1 MKYYFI
7 YSAGGGAG
15 DWNGIK
21 RVWKEDMPEKLKSNI
36 LLKFGDIFFNHKSS
50 TSILRKQRWNNITN
64 IREWLYE
71 NVKDEYVLNNSDIIL
86 DSGTAKIVSFID
98 HNYNLGSLDTE
109 QIIEH
114 FINIIDNNA
123 VLEKYADIIVKSKID
138 LAVCFDIPDP
148 FKVRSN
154 NEVVERRRNIL
165 DKDKEIELMDVSV
178 LYTNKLYNILKEK
191 TDEKS
196 AVDVLMPIVNG
207 QWNKEQFDRFL
218 SKLEFIPKNV
228 AIGGISGSG
237 YRIDNLKLNEFELER
252 FKRVHFLGCGG
263 LSKTKDFK
271 QTFDGDE
278 YSVDVSTP
286 INRAIDG
293 ATSGKSF
300 SGIYSYNDFE
310 FYRINEH
317 TKNEIINDYE
327 KWKGDKIFSLEE
339 FKSIM
344 NSILEHQSGKSNEE
358 TYNNRARLI
367 ILNSDVFRYNAE
379 L

>member
-218 SKLEFIPKNV
+218 SKLEFIPKNI

-237 YRIDNLKLNEFELER
+237 YKIDNLKLNEFELER

>member
-64 IREWLYE
+64 IRDWLYE

-191 TDEKS
+191 IDEKS

-218 SKLEFIPKNV
+218 SKLEFIPKNI

>member
-50 TSILRKQRWNNITN
+50 TSI
-64 IREWLYE
+64 
-71 NVKDEYVLNNSDIIL
+71 LNNSDIIL

>member
-218 SKLEFIPKNV
+218 SKLEFIPKNI

-300 SGIYSYNDFE
+300 SGIYSYNGFE

>member
-1 MKYYFI
+1 M
-7 YSAGGGAG
+7 
-15 DWNGIK
+15 
-21 RVWKEDMPEKLKSNI
+21 
-36 LLKFGDIFFNHKSS
+36 
-50 TSILRKQRWNNITN
+50 
-64 IREWLYE
+64 
-71 NVKDEYVLNNSDIIL
+71 
-86 DSGTAKIVSFID
+86 
-98 HNYNLGSLDTE
+98 
-109 QIIEH
+109 
-114 FINIIDNNA
+114 
-123 VLEKYADIIVKSKID
+123 
-138 LAVCFDIPDP
+138 
-148 FKVRSN
+148 
-154 NEVVERRRNIL
+154 
-165 DKDKEIELMDVSV
+165 
-178 LYTNKLYNILKEK
+178 
-191 TDEKS
+191 
-196 AVDVLMPIVNG
+196 
-207 QWNKEQFDRFL
+207 
-218 SKLEFIPKNV
+218 
-228 AIGGISGSG
+228 
-237 YRIDNLKLNEFELER
+237 
-252 FKRVHFLGCGG
+252 HFLGCGG

>member
-50 TSILRKQRWNNITN
+50 TSILRRERWNGITN
-64 IREWLYE
+64 IRNWLYE
-71 NVKDEYVLNNSDIIL
+71 NVNDEYVLNNSNIIL
-86 DSGTAKIVSFID
+86 DSGTAKIVNFID
-98 HNYNLGSLDTE
+98 HNYNLGDLDTE

-114 FINIIDNNA
+114 FINIIDSNSI
-123 VLEKYADIIVKSKID
+123 LEKYADIIFESKIN

-148 FKVRSN
+148 FKVRSDN
-154 NEVVERRRNIL
+154 SIVERRRNIL
-165 DKDKEIELMDVSV
+165 DKDKEIELMDVSI
-178 LYTNKLYNILKEK
+178 LYTNKLFNILKEK
-191 TDEKS
+191 MNE
-196 AVDVLMPIVNG
+196 AEIINVLMPIVNG

-218 SKLEFIPKNV
+218 SKLDFVPKNI
-228 AIGGISGSG
+228 AIGGISGRD
-237 YRIDNLKLNEFELER
+237 YRINDLQLNEFGLER
-252 FKRVHFLGCGG
+252 FQRVHFLGCGG

-271 QTFDGDE
+271 LIFDGDK

-293 ATSGKSF
+293 STSGASF

-310 FYRINEH
+310 FYRINNQ

-327 KWKGDKIFSLEE
+327 NWKGDKIFPLEK
-339 FKSIM
+339 FKSII
-344 NSILEHQSGKSNEE
+344 NGILRHQSGNSNEE
-358 TYNNRARLI
+358 TYNDRARLI
-367 ILNSDVFRYNAE
+367 IINSDVFRHNAE

>member
-98 HNYNLGSLDTE
+98 YNYNLGSLDTE

>member
-64 IREWLYE
+64 ISDWLYE

-178 LYTNKLYNILKEK
+178 LYTNKLYNILKKKIYEK
-191 TDEKS
+191 R

-218 SKLEFIPKNV
+218 SKLEFIPKNI

-367 ILNSDVFRYNAE
+367 IFNSDVFRYNAE

>member
-218 SKLEFIPKNV
+218 SKLEFIPKNI

-237 YRIDNLKLNEFELER
+237 YRIDNLKLNQFELER

-367 ILNSDVFRYNAE
+367 IFNSDVFRYNAE

>member
-64 IREWLYE
+64 IRDWLYE

-218 SKLEFIPKNV
+218 SKLEFIPKNI

>member
-218 SKLEFIPKNV
+218 SKLEFIPKNI

-367 ILNSDVFRYNAE
+367 IFNSDVFRYNAE

>member
-218 SKLEFIPKNV
+218 SKLEFIPKNI

-237 YRIDNLKLNEFELER
+237 YKIDNLKLNEFELER

-344 NSILEHQSGKSNEE
+344 NSILKHQSGKSNEE

>member
-218 SKLEFIPKNV
+218 SKLEFIPKNI